1 MLSSR
6 EQRRPFKRLRLS
18 MDSGSRRA
26 LSKKRID
33 DRAVA
38 EAPAVLK
45 IFAVKRVAASF
56 FYGRGENQHVVER
69 NLWARAS
76 VTATAWVS
84 VVSAQLLDSERE

>member
-1 MLSSR
+1 M
-6 EQRRPFKRLRLS
+6 
-18 MDSGSRRA
+18 
-26 LSKKRID
+26 
-33 DRAVA
+33 
-38 EAPAVLK
+38 LK